1 MPRLIDKEV
10 AGRELW
16 ASFARSGV
24 FKGWNHPDTQ
34 RLLMIHE
41 GFIEQRYTNPR
52 DKVPKSNWATQMFP
66 QYDDNRWRVS
76 TRMDPKSFKIIFF

>member
-41 GFIEQRYTNPR
+41 GFIEQR
-52 DKVPKSNWATQMFP
+52 
-66 QYDDNRWRVS
+66 
-76 TRMDPKSFKIIFF
+76 